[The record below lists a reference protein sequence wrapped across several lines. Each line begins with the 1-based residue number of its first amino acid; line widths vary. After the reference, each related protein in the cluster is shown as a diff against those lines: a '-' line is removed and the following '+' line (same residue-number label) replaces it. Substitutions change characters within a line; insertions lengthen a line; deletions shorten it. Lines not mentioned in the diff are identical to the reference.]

1 MDEVLVLCAIDLSG
15 RPYFSFDGSFT
26 ADRLGDMDTELARE
40 FFYAVTYSTGMN
52 LHLKVL
58 NEGNN
63 HHMME
68 AMFKSFGRALDEAVT
83 KDERIKGVL
92 STKGTLG

>member
-1 MDEVLVLCAIDLSG
+1 
-15 RPYFSFDGSFT
+15 
-26 ADRLGDMDTELARE
+26 
-40 FFYAVTYSTGMN
+40 
-52 LHLKVL
+52 
-58 NEGNN
+58 
-63 HHMME
+63 MME